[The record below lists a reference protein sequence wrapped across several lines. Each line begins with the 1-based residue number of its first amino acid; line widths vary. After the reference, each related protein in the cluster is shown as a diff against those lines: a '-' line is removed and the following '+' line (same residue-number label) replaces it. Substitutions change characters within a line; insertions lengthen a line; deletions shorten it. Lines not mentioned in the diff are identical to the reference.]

1 MSRNTSPNSY
11 TRSVIILA
19 AGKGTRM
26 KSDLPKV
33 MHPAAGRPMVES
45 VVDAARAVG
54 CSPVVLVIGHG
65 ADVVRAHFAGHA
77 NTEFVM
83 QMPQLGTGHAVDM
96 ARPLFERGALGEETL
111 VLCGDGPL
119 IRPHTLQVLLDTH
132 RSSGLGI
139 ASCASCH
146 IDARMDQLAWDLGDP
161 TGSMRAFDQDCNLGG
176 EGCDGW
182 HPMKGPLVTQT
193 LLGLAGDAPFHWR
206 GDRASLAEF
215 GHAANTLLSNPE
227 DFNPEEMAQLEAYL
241 ASISRMP
248 NPNRNLDGSLG
259 DSVMGG
265 NAAAGRELFLGG
277 VLAGGADCALC
288 HANAKGGGA
297 SVLSPAFAQQPQNV
311 TNFVFGGLEH
321 QAMVSDPLV
330 VDTLAEIIRSLG

>member
-1 MSRNTSPNSY
+1 MSTSTSPNSY

-45 VVDAARAVG
+45 VVDAARAIG

-132 RSSGLGI
+132 RSSG
-139 ASCASCH
+139 ASATLATAVIPDPQGYGRIERDSH
-146 IDARMDQLAWDLGDP
+146 GNFARIVEQKDATPAQLAINEVNPSYYCFRTADL
-161 TGSMRAFDQDCNLGG
+161 FDALTRVTNQNASG
-176 EGCDGW
+176 EYYITDVFELLLRDG
-182 HPMKGPLVTQT
+182 KRVSVV
-193 LLGLAGDAPFHWR
+193 DAVPAE
-206 GDRASLAEF
+206 DVLSVNTPEQLAEV
-215 GHAANTLLSNPE
+215 SRI
-227 DFNPEEMAQLEAYL
+227 LE
-241 ASISRMP
+241 
-248 NPNRNLDGSLG
+248 
-259 DSVMGG
+259 
-265 NAAAGRELFLGG
+265 GRS
-277 VLAGGADCALC
+277 APATGARA
-288 HANAKGGGA
+288 
-297 SVLSPAFAQQPQNV
+297 
-311 TNFVFGGLEH
+311 
-321 QAMVSDPLV
+321 
-330 VDTLAEIIRSLG
+330 

>member
-1 MSRNTSPNSY
+1 MSTNTSPNSY

-132 RSSGLGI
+132 RSSS
-139 ASCASCH
+139 ASATLATAVIPDPQGYGRIQRDSH
-146 IDARMDQLAWDLGDP
+146 GNFARIVEQKDATPAQLAINEVNPSYYCFRTADL
-161 TGSMRAFDQDCNLGG
+161 FDALTRVTNQNASG
-176 EGCDGW
+176 EYYITDVFELLLRDG
-182 HPMKGPLVTQT
+182 KRVSVV
-193 LLGLAGDAPFHWR
+193 DAVPAE
-206 GDRASLAEF
+206 DVLSVNTPEQLAEV
-215 GHAANTLLSNPE
+215 SRI
-227 DFNPEEMAQLEAYL
+227 LE
-241 ASISRMP
+241 
-248 NPNRNLDGSLG
+248 
-259 DSVMGG
+259 
-265 NAAAGRELFLGG
+265 GRS
-277 VLAGGADCALC
+277 APATGARA
-288 HANAKGGGA
+288 
-297 SVLSPAFAQQPQNV
+297 
-311 TNFVFGGLEH
+311 
-321 QAMVSDPLV
+321 
-330 VDTLAEIIRSLG
+330 